1 MSFTKKIVIGMLM
14 AVSASYAAAAPKDPN
29 PPAGSDPVWV
39 ELTAPASISL
49 GGGSFTY
56 SPAASTV
63 FVYDGANPKGGQGEA
78 KIETLVES
86 LFSLPA
92 SGAGSLSLVSSGD
105 LTNGQ
110 ASGPKSGSFNVGGTS
125 GFDYLA
131 VHYGGGELVFH
142 WNAPLAA
149 GSLFTFAGLPTGISN
164 YRAYSSVTAVPE
176 PATYG
181 MLLGGLALMGM
192 VARRRARK

>member
-1 MSFTKKIVIGMLM
+1 MSFSKKIVIAMLM
-14 AVSASYAAAAPKDPN
+14 AVTASYAAAAPKKDPA
-29 PPAGSDPVWV
+29 PVVTDPVWV
-39 ELTAPASISL
+39 KLTAPASISL
-49 GGGSFTY
+49 GGSTFTY
-56 SPAASTV
+56 GPAASTV
-63 FVYDGANPKGGQGEA
+63 FVYDGGNPKGGQGEA

-92 SGAGSLSLVSSGD
+92 TGAGSLSLVSSGD
-105 LTNGQ
+105 LTNGK

-149 GSLFTFAGLPTGISN
+149 GSLFTFTGLPNGISN

-176 PATYG
+176 PASYG
-181 MLLGGLALMGM
+181 MLLGGLALMGV